1 MSCEK
6 EEFDQASARIE
17 EVQNLKQLLL
27 RCLPE
32 LNMRLKGFR
41 QCWPGEQLNHESL
54 NLSNLIEEI
63 KCAIK

>member
-1 MSCEK
+1 MKK
-6 EEFDQASARIE
+6 EEFDPVSARIE
-17 EVQNLKQLLL
+17 EVQELKQLLF

-32 LNMRLKGFR
+32 LNMRLKSFR
-41 QCWPGEQLNHESL
+41 QCRPGEQLNHESL

>member
-6 EEFDQASARIE
+6 EFDPVSARID
-17 EVQNLKQLLL
+17 EVRNLKQLLF
-27 RCLPE
+27 RCLPD

-54 NLSNLIEEI
+54 KLSNLIEEI
-63 KCAIK
+63 KCAIE

>member
-6 EEFDQASARIE
+6 EFDPVSARIE
-17 EVQNLKQLLL
+17 EVQELKQLLF

-32 LNMRLKGFR
+32 LNMRLKSFR